1 MTTRKQDNQSPAPET
16 KPRGAKKF
24 FKALGLLAQFRF
36 ADAVEY
42 INDGDTEN

>member
-1 MTTRKQDNQSPAPET
+1 MSDPITRKPQTSPQ

-24 FKALGLLAQFRF
+24 FKTLGLLAQLRF